1 MKSQWDINGYVL
13 YKSDMMDMM
22 GRKGAYFR
30 INKKLIYSNEMSF
43 TSPLIHVL
51 IGRVQYDQICV
62 SHPVYNT

>member
-51 IGRVQYDQICV
+51 NGRVQYDQICV